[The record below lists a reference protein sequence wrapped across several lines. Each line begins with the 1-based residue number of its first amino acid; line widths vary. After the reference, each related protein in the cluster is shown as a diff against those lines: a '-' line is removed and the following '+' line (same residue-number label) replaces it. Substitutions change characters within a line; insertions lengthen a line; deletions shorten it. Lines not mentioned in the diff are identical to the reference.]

1 MQWQHSGLSRGY
13 YMSVL
18 KSFWEWLS
26 ILLIILAIPTFL
38 ILISIPFGLQAK
50 TKDGQCIICYNE
62 SK

>member
-1 MQWQHSGLSRGY
+1 
-13 YMSVL
+13 MSVL